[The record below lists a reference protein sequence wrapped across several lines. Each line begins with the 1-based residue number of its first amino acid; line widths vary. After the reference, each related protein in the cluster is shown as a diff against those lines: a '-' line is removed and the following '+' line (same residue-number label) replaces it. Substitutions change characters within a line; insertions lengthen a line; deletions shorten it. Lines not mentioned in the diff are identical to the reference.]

1 MVVSASGT
9 MPEERKRPSARF
21 VCVSE
26 MKVVAS
32 SSGLKVV
39 RLRLIA
45 QLVKQYLQRYWSHF
59 NRQVLNVQRAPVSC
73 HVV

>member
-9 MPEERKRPSARF
+9 MPEERNRPSTRF
-21 VCVSE
+21 SRWSE
-26 MKVVAS
+26 INVVAS

-45 QLVKQYLQRYWSHF
+45 HEVKQYLQRYWSHF
-59 NRQVLNVQRAPVSC
+59 NRQILNVQCASVPGGQV
-73 HVV
+73 